1 MLDKLKKDSPEA
13 RSDLSVLGNNKE
25 VAVLKQLLTILCEL
39 ATLYYTHI
47 VNFCISCHGV
57 FWL

>member
-1 MLDKLKKDSPEA
+1 M
-13 RSDLSVLGNNKE
+13 SVLGNNKE